1 MVDKNNFY
9 IHHRVIH
16 HRDYK
21 QSPNEN
27 LLYIDSIENFSKF
40 NFCFVVNEE
49 QKKTSTG
56 GSIGINF
63 DRFTSTSNLGSIIDS
78 CTHFV

>member
-16 HRDYK
+16 NRDYK

-27 LLYIDSIENFSKF
+27 PLYIGSIENFSKF

-56 GSIGINF
+56 G
-63 DRFTSTSNLGSIIDS
+63 
-78 CTHFV
+78 

>member
-16 HRDYK
+16 NRDYK

-49 QKKTSTG
+49 QEKLLLEVESVLI
-56 GSIGINF
+56 SIDLHQRQILV
-63 DRFTSTSNLGSIIDS
+63 R
-78 CTHFV
+78 

>member
-49 QKKTSTG
+49 QEKLLLEVESVLI
-56 GSIGINF
+56 SIDLHQRQILV
-63 DRFTSTSNLGSIIDS
+63 R
-78 CTHFV
+78 